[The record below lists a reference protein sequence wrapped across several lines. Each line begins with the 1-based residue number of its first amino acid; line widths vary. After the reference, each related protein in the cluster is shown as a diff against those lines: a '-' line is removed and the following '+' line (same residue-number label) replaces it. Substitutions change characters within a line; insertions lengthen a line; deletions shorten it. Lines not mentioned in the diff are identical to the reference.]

1 MSFIKRNATTGKI
14 YAPGHFLADNEKV
27 TLLTFEA
34 NAANAQAVTVGEG
47 KYIPMGT
54 IWPAADATAKGII
67 YEDVD
72 VSEGNM
78 PGSLVTKGVVYENR
92 LPGAVDTYN
101 SATVP
106 TGGNPKELGLYERS
120 GTSPNFTY
128 TLTTDTT
135 AADGKTYY
143 SYDGKKIASAAKTAL
158 QGIGFVFLTEGAVTR
173 PDFGE

>member
-1 MSFIKRNATTGKI
+1 MSFIGSTEQGKI
-14 YAPGHFLADNEKV
+14 YAPGWFLAHEECVRKTYEVPAEGATTADN
-27 TLLTFEA
+27 
-34 NAANAQAVTVGEG
+34 GG
-47 KYIPMGT
+47 KYVPMGK
-54 IWPAADATAKGII
+54 IYPANDATAIGIV

-72 VSEGNM
+72 VTTGDM
-78 PGSLVTKGVVYENR
+78 PASIVLKGVVYENR
-92 LPGAVDTYN
+92 LPEAVDTYS

-120 GTSPNFTY
+120 GSSPNYVY

-158 QGIGFVFLTEGAVTR
+158 EGKGFVFLEEPNV
-173 PDFGE
+173 GE

>member
-1 MSFIKRNATTGKI
+1 MSFIQTPAKTGKA
-14 YAPGHFLADNEKV
+14 YAPGYFLAHEECVRV
-27 TLLTFEA
+27 TTEVDA
-34 NAANAQAVTVGEG
+34 ENAAVETAQNGG
-47 KYIPMGT
+47 KYVPMGT
-54 IWPAADATAKGII
+54 VWPANDATAKGII

-72 VSEGNM
+72 VSTGNM

-92 LPGAVDTYN
+92 LSGAVDTYS

-120 GTSPNFTY
+120 GTSPNFVY

-158 QGIGFVFLTEGAVTR
+158 ENIGFTFVDEPTVTR
-173 PDFGE
+173 PY

>member
-1 MSFIKRNATTGKI
+1 MSFIGAVEK
-14 YAPGHFLADNEKV
+14 GHTYEAGWFLAHEECERKTRTISQTGATDV
-27 TLLTFEA
+27 D
-34 NAANAQAVTVGEG
+34 GR
-47 KYIPMGT
+47 KYVKAGT
-54 IWPAADATAKGII
+54 IFPASDASAEGIV

-72 VSEGNM
+72 VTTGNM
-78 PGSLVTKGVVYENR
+78 PGSVVLSGVVYEDR
-92 LPGAVDTYN
+92 LPEAVDTYS

-120 GTSPNFTY
+120 GTSPDFVY

-158 QGIGFVFLTEGAVTR
+158 EGKGFKFVAVSPAVTR
-173 PDFGE
+173 PDWADD

>member
-1 MSFIKRNATTGKI
+1 MSFIKRNATSGKV
-14 YAPGHFLADNEKV
+14 YAPGYFLVDNEKC
-27 TLLTFEA
+27 TRLTFEA
-34 NAANAQAVTVGEG
+34 NASNAQAVTVGTA

-54 IWPAADATAKGII
+54 IWPANDSTAKGIV

-78 PGSLVTKGVVYENR
+78 PGSLVLKGVVYENR
-92 LPGAVDTYN
+92 LPGAVDTYS

-106 TGGNPKELGLYERS
+106 TGGNPKALGLYERS

-135 AADGKTYY
+135 AASGKTYY

-158 QGIGFVFLTEGAVTR
+158 EGKGFTFATEPAVTR